1 MQIQA
6 TFSLPDGC
14 LSSPQAQPRTRSKA
28 MKRSV
33 LGLLFLI
40 LAAAGFAQIGG
51 KGAIEGTVVDPTGAV
66 VSGAVVTAK
75 NVGTG
80 VATTRTTT
88 SSGYFVLSPLDP
100 GGYTV
105 TVAATGF
112 EGFIQEHITL
122 DAIQTIG
129 LQITLKVGAPSENVT
144 VSSAPAALGTENA
157 TLGTTIEQSVY
168 EALPDVMTAG
178 KRDPT
183 AFVYLSPGVTNTA
196 GFGVFDGSGSRG
208 GDNEVYV
215 EGIAIDKTKAQG
227 DTGNLSSV
235 SSVDSLEQFQVLT
248 SSYPVEYQG
257 QGVENYVV
265 KSGTNEIH
273 GSAFEYF
280 RNTALDT
287 WNFFSKA
294 VIDVATGT
302 AVKPVEHM
310 NEYGLTL
317 GGPILKD
324 KLFLFVSYDG
334 DHYTASPNPGSFT
347 VPTAA
352 ARSGDFTAYGINIY
366 DPTTTTCSGGIC
378 TRSQFMGVKNGTPT
392 ANVIP
397 TGSISSISQA
407 LQATLPAP
415 GNTTALTN
423 NYIVGEPTNTAAW
436 STTNKL
442 NYTLNQKHSFAV
454 MFGAGRSYNVSPSFS
469 GFLAPLPYGDAT
481 VNTPFTKTLVLEHT
495 YIYSTNLINQ
505 LKYGFARNLALT
517 YNPTSRPNFAASSYG
532 IKGLPPGDAGGS
544 FPLVSFSGT
553 DAPTQWAGERASL
566 QTTNTFILL
575 DNMQWTHGKH
585 SVTLGAQ
592 LQWMQDNEWN
602 NTLNESSPLQ
612 LAFAVAETQN
622 YTSTGALASGTGLS
636 YASFL
641 VGAVDSSNLTDD
653 AVLETGA
660 RFRPFSPYAQ
670 DDYKV
675 SPKLTVNL
683 GMRWDYYP
691 PFYEVQNRV
700 SFFIPTLTNP
710 LTGNA
715 GAEQFGGYGLDGCN
729 CRSTVSPFYQ
739 NLGPRLGAAYKIDDK
754 TVVRAGW
761 GVMYSHGGGT
771 GGTNGSDQGNGTLG
785 FTATPTITSTSGS
798 GIPAF
803 YLASG
808 FPAYNHPP
816 FLNADLNAGFT
827 TLSTTAGGS
836 LNYADPHYGGRSPQ
850 YDNWNVGVQ
859 RLLTGSMSISVNYV
873 GSQSHFLRTSGDRGW
888 QNDELN
894 PTYFALGSA
903 LLNSQATPANVA
915 AAAAIIPGIMLPY
928 PTFNGTI
935 VQMLRPFPQY
945 TSTADTYGNLGNAN
959 YNALQLTLSQ
969 QHPQH
974 GLIFMLNYTY
984 SKMIDDEG
992 NFRSGYLP
1000 NRIERSLGTAGQPQN
1015 VSGLVVYSLPFGKGG
1030 IGDGN
1035 AIVRAIASGWQI
1047 SGIYK
1052 YYSGSPLAITGAT
1065 CSNLPDQGT
1074 CVPSYNPAFGST
1086 NARMNGGWGSGI
1098 TPATA
1103 SSTPFI
1109 NKNAFV
1115 YAANYTFGNVA
1126 RTAPYG
1132 LIGPGGQDLDA
1143 SLRRS
1148 FGIWNKENVKLSLQL
1163 DMFNV
1168 ANKVV
1173 FSAPSTTYQGT
1184 GTTSFGTISSQAN
1197 QSRDIQLNAKVT
1209 W

>member
-1 MQIQA
+1 M
-6 TFSLPDGC
+6 
-14 LSSPQAQPRTRSKA
+14 RSG
-28 MKRSV
+28 
-33 LGLLFLI
+33 LGLLFLC
-40 LAAAGFAQIGG
+40 LAAVSFAQIGG
-51 KGAIEGTVVDPTGAV
+51 EGAIEGTVVDPTGAV
-66 VSGAVVTAK
+66 VPGAVVTAR
-75 NVGTG
+75 NVRTD
-80 VATTRTTT
+80 VTTTRTTT

-100 GGYTV
+100 GSYSV
-105 TVAATGF
+105 TVAAAGF
-112 EGFIQEHITL
+112 EGFTQEHITL
-122 DAIQTIG
+122 DAIQTLG
-129 LQITLKVGAPSENVT
+129 LRVTLKVGKANETVT
-144 VSSAPAALGTENA
+144 VSSAPPPLGTENA
-157 TLGTTIEQSVY
+157 TLGTTIEQTTY

-183 AFVYLSPGVTNTA
+183 AFVFLSPGVTNTA

-273 GSAFEYF
+273 GSMFEYF

-317 GGPILKD
+317 GGPVLKN
-324 KLFLFVSYDG
+324 KLFLFVSFDG
-334 DHYTASPNPGSFT
+334 DHYTANPNPGSFT
-347 VPTAA
+347 VPTMA
-352 ARSGDFTAYGINIY
+352 ARTGDFTAYGINIY
-366 DPTTTTCSGGIC
+366 DPTSTVCASGIC
-378 TRSQFMGVKNGTPT
+378 TRRQFMGVKNGVPT

-397 TGSISSISQA
+397 SGSISPISQA
-407 LQATLPAP
+407 LQATLPPP
-415 GNTTALTN
+415 GNLTALTN

-454 MFGAGRSYNVSPSFS
+454 MFGAGRSYNVSPSFT

-532 IKGLPPGDAGGS
+532 ITGLPPGDAGGS
-544 FPLVSFSGT
+544 FPLVSFGGT

-575 DNMQWTHGKH
+575 DNLQWTHGRH
-585 SVTLGAQ
+585 SVTVGAQ

-612 LAFAVAETQN
+612 LSFAVAETQN
-622 YTSTGALASGTGLS
+622 YTSAGALASGTGLS

-675 SPKLTVNL
+675 NQRLTLNL

-691 PFYEVQNRV
+691 PFYEVRNRV

-715 GAEQFGGYGLDGCN
+715 GAEEFGGYGLNGCN

-739 NLGPRLGAAYKIDDK
+739 NFGPRLGAAYKIDDK

-816 FLNADLNAGFT
+816 FLNADLNAGYT
-827 TLSTTAGGS
+827 TLSTAAPGS

-850 YDNWNVGVQ
+850 YDNWNVGIQ
-859 RLLTGSMSISVNYV
+859 RLLTNSMSISVNYV
-873 GSQSHFLRTSGDRGW
+873 GSQSHFLRTSGIRGW

-903 LLNSQATPANVA
+903 LLNSQATAANVA
-915 AAAAIIPGIMLPY
+915 AAAAIVPGIMLPY

-992 NFRSGYLP
+992 NFRSGWLP

-1015 VSGLVVYSLPFGKGG
+1015 LSGLVVYSLPFGKGG
-1030 IGDGN
+1030 FGNGN
-1035 AIVRAIASGWQI
+1035 AIVREIASGWQI

-1052 YYSGSPLAITGAT
+1052 YYSGSPLAVTGAT

-1074 CVPSYNPAFGST
+1074 CVPSNNPTYGSA
-1086 NARMNGGWGSGI
+1086 NARLNGGWGSGV

-1173 FSAPSTTYQGT
+1173 FSAPNTTYQGT

>member
-1 MQIQA
+1 MRSQA
-6 TFSLPDGC
+6 ILSLSNGC
-14 LSSPQAQPRTRSKA
+14 LSSWQAQQSMRSRA
-28 MKRSV
+28 MKRSG
-33 LGLLFLI
+33 LGLLFSLFT
-40 LAAAGFAQIGG
+40 AASFAQIGG

-75 NVGTG
+75 NVGTS

-105 TVAATGF
+105 SVAATGF

-129 LQITLKVGAPSENVT
+129 LQITLKVGAPSESVT
-144 VSSAPAALGTENA
+144 VSAAPAALGTENA
-157 TLGTTIEQSVY
+157 TLGTTIEHSVY
-168 EALPDVMTAG
+168 EALPDVMTSG

-310 NEYGLTL
+310 DEYGLTL

-324 KLFLFVSYDG
+324 KLFLFASYDG
-334 DHYTASPNPGSFT
+334 DHYTAHPNPGSFT

-352 ARSGDFTAYGINIY
+352 ARTGDFTAYGINIY
-366 DPTTTTCSGGIC
+366 DPTTTVCSGGIC
-378 TRSQFMGVKNGTPT
+378 TRSQFMGTKNGLPT

-415 GNTTALTN
+415 SNPTALTN

-442 NYTLNQKHSFAV
+442 NYTLNQKHSFAI

-481 VNTPFTKTLVLEHT
+481 VNTPFTKTLVIEHT

-505 LKYGFARNLALT
+505 LKFGFARNLALT

-575 DNMQWTHGKH
+575 DNLQWTHGKH
-585 SVTLGAQ
+585 SVTVGAQ

-612 LAFAVAETQN
+612 LSFAVAETQN
-622 YTSTGALASGTGLS
+622 YTSAGALASGTGLS

-729 CRSTVSPFYQ
+729 CRSTVNPFYQ
-739 NLGPRLGAAYKIDDK
+739 NFGPRLGAAYKIDDK

-827 TLSTTAGGS
+827 TLSTAAGGS

-915 AAAAIIPGIMLPY
+915 AAALIVPGIMLPY
-928 PTFNGTI
+928 PTFSGTI

-969 QHPQH
+969 QQPRH

-1015 VSGLVVYSLPFGKGG
+1015 ISGLVVYSLPFGRGG
-1030 IGDGN
+1030 FGGGN
-1035 AIVRAIASGWQI
+1035 AIARAIAGGWQI

-1052 YYSGSPLAITGAT
+1052 YYSGSPLAVTGAT

-1173 FSAPSTTYQGT
+1173 FGAPNTTYQGT